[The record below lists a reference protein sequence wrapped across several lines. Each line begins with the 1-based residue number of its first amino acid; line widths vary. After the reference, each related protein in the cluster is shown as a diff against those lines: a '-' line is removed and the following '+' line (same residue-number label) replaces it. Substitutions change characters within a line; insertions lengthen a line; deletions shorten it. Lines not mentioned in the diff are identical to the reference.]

1 MLSCAYILSLSMI
14 GNFPNT
20 QSFGTFPLFPRIWE
34 IFEIFLKTTIRFWQK
49 FGQSEKLPKNT
60 DIWETSQLPS
70 HSQNSQNFPNPFETP
85 QDGMSG
91 GRHTTPF
98 FRPHQKKKSQTQNYT
113 SSDHTFFLPGVAF
126 KCILLWHLK
135 LFSTLGNVML
145 FNMV

>member
-1 MLSCAYILSLSMI
+1 MRIFYLYLWLEISQIPSHLGHFPYSQGFEKSLKS
-14 GNFPNT
+14 
-20 QSFGTFPLFPRIWE
+20 
-34 IFEIFLKTTIRFWQK
+34 FLKSNIRFWQK

-60 DIWETSQLPS
+60 DIWETSQIPS
-70 HSQNSQNFPNPFETP
+70 HSQNFPNPFETP

>member
-34 IFEIFLKTTIRFWQK
+34 IFEIFLKTNIRFWQK

-60 DIWETSQLPS
+60 DIWETSQIPS

-98 FRPHQKKKSQTQNYT
+98 FRPHQKKNLK
-113 SSDHTFFLPGVAF
+113 L
-126 KCILLWHLK
+126 KIILLPITPFFFRAL
-135 LFSTLGNVML
+135 LSNV
-145 FNMV
+145 FYYAI